1 MPDLF
6 EYCGCI
12 VCVTLTECYRRTT
25 RHIGLLSMPWRF
37 CVWDRL
43 KSYSARKY
51 KTHMNAVSILRAW
64 QEEGSILRNV
74 IGGDQSVNGRQ
85 SLNKLLCWQLHGQEA
100 AKLNQRVL
108 TLKKAK
114 SRTLFTPV
122 CPNTE
127 NTTQYSVSWCSKIQ
141 HNHLCTSV
149 SWHWKYNTIL
159 LYTSM
164 SWH

>member
-1 MPDLF
+1 
-6 EYCGCI
+6 
-12 VCVTLTECYRRTT
+12 
-25 RHIGLLSMPWRF
+25 MPWRF

-108 TLKKAK
+108 TLKKAELFLHQCVP
-114 SRTLFTPV
+114 TLKTQHNTACPGAKKYNTIIYAPV
-122 CPNTE
+122 CPDTE
-127 NTTQYSVSWCSKIQ
+127 NTTQYFYTPACPDT
-141 HNHLCTSV
+141 N
-149 SWHWKYNTIL
+149 NT

-164 SWH
+164 FRHQQYNTLYTNLFWQWL